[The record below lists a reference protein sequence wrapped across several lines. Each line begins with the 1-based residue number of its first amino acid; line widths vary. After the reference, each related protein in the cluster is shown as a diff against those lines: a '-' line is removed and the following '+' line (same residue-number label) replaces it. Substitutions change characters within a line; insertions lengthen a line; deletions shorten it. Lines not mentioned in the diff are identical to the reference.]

1 MFGLTSIEFI
11 TMLPIVVLLFYLL
24 PNKIMQYY
32 LLVINIV
39 FYASFGYKA
48 IIIVLAE
55 AVVGYVAA
63 ILLDGVS
70 SGHRRKILFLASLTI
85 LISILVF
92 FKIGTKAFS
101 TIIAPLGISF
111 YTLQVISYV
120 FDIYKGLIKADS
132 RLSII
137 MRFPYIYN
145 KYDEFRH
152 FTINKYYGDENQS
165 LGYAYKDNIEV
176 YENVVDVKTVSEVS
190 SIDHK
195 SEQYLRKIIEY
206 CQYNNIGIV
215 LTNAPWPCITE
226 ETQKRFNKVAEI
238 ADEYKILFLDRC
250 KYSKEIGLD
259 YLTDS
264 SGDNGHLNYSGA
276 TKYTMWVEEYLS
288 DNYELPDRRNE
299 SGYEA
304 YELISR
310 ECKY

>member
-1 MFGLTSIEFI
+1 M
-11 TMLPIVVLLFYLL
+11 
-24 PNKIMQYY
+24 
-32 LLVINIV
+32 
-39 FYASFGYKA
+39 
-48 IIIVLAE
+48 LAE